1 MRTNV
6 NGLIRIAGTC
16 MALAL
21 LASPPALAD
30 ESLFPAKT
38 PASEDDQEMLKVRI
52 CEPSE
57 CQTKPYNPLQ
67 GLEFIFARLQRLQ
80 RLQRVA
86 MAFSPSTEAISTPP
100 YSDQPTRS

>member
-6 NGLIRIAGTC
+6 KGLIRIAGTC

-38 PASEDDQEMLKVRI
+38 PANEDDQEMPKVRI

-67 GLEFIFARLQRLQ
+67 RLEFIFARLQ

>member
-6 NGLIRIAGTC
+6 KGLIRIAGTC

-21 LASPPALAD
+21 LANPPALAD

-57 CQTKPYNPLQ
+57 CQTKPYKPLQ
-67 GLEFIFARLQRLQ
+67 RLESIFARLQ